1 MTRLYMGFSED
12 IRRCFKMRN
21 VENFLLEGLGVFDLA
36 LLAIGVVGL
45 FEIVFV
51 SMFNST
57 FYIDK

>member
-1 MTRLYMGFSED
+1 MGFSED